1 MNYDKA
7 VESIN
12 KYFDEIKSNE
22 ILEEIKK
29 FTHIYINVNE
39 CPYLGDDIFNSKLNE
54 LLFFFEK
61 SDFLIDGIN
70 EENILISNLCNM
82 KPHELNPER
91 YQTIIDKKTYEMKK
105 KKQKGTTTF
114 SCKKCKNNN
123 CDVTQKQTRAA
134 DEPATTIVTC
144 LECGFT
150 FRF

>member
-7 VESIN
+7 TSDIN
-12 KYFDEIKSNE
+12 KYFDEEVSMK
-22 ILEEIKK
+22 ILEGIKE
-29 FTHIYINVNE
+29 FTTIYVNVNE
-39 CPYLGDDIFNSKLNE
+39 CPYISDDIFNSKLSE
-54 LLFFFEK
+54 LLHFFEK
-61 SDFLIDGIN
+61 SEYIIEGIN
-70 EENILISNLCNM
+70 DNTIDPSNLCNM
-82 KPHELNPER
+82 KPHELNPEK
-91 YQTIIDKKTYEMKK
+91 YQTIIERKTYEMKK

>member
-7 VESIN
+7 SKSIN
-12 KYFDEIKSNE
+12 KYFDEDMSNE
-22 ILEEIKK
+22 ILEGIKE
-29 FTHIYINVNE
+29 FTTIYVHVNE
-39 CPYLGDDIFNSKLNE
+39 CPYLSDDIFNSKLNE

-61 SDFLIDGIN
+61 SDYLIEEIN
-70 EENILISNLCNM
+70 NGSITPSILCNM

-91 YQTIIDKKTYEMKK
+91 YQAIIEKKTYEMKK

>member
-29 FTHIYINVNE
+29 FTHIYINLNE

-105 KKQKGTTTF
+105 KKQKWKRNWM
-114 SCKKCKNNN
+114 KKEKSQRKIEKKLKN
-123 CDVTQKQTRAA
+123 CWMQFMQK
-134 DEPATTIVTC
+134 VK
-144 LECGFT
+144 
-150 FRF
+150 